1 MGGIPLNAPIV
12 GIAAT
17 PDHGRYWLAAT
28 DGGIYAFG
36 DAAFYGSVPR
46 GSAARGGVFLFG
58 DAMFP
63 GSIGGIHLNKP
74 VVGMAWNTM
83 GAINS
88 WPAPTAAHLH
98 WATHS
103 AGLGDIAS

>member
-46 GSAARGGVFLFG
+46 GSAAGGGVFSFG
-58 DAMFP
+58 DACSQFHGWHP
-63 GSIGGIHLNKP
+63 SQQTGRRHGREHNGGY
-74 VVGMAWNTM
+74 
-83 GAINS
+83 
-88 WPAPTAAHLH
+88 
-98 WATHS
+98 
-103 AGLGDIAS
+103 